1 MTLEEL
7 EPLAEK
13 AEIGIRNPSK
23 GSNSKG
29 SKGTG
34 DQNKSDALSS
44 LMTAALQKHVAKK
57 KQKKKLKSPKC
68 KDIQEEEDGQISE
81 SEIAAT
87 ESLERNDKERVTERN
102 DKERVTERNDEESVT
117 EAVKAGAALGIT
129 LHGCDRLG
137 ASPVIFPHPV
147 VQVHICNADSGKWLQ
162 KSSKDRKVT
171 SYYESSEVDYILPIM
186 TQPFDMKKNRSICC
200 QWEEQLIFNEPLSH
214 FLSDKPQ
221 VLIFFQLMDFSSVS
235 ASSEITETQSCNLLS
250 RGWVTLAWAF
260 LKIKG
265 SNNHINIGERLRL
278 QLWKPRK
285 STGVTLMELYSW
297 WKSGSRT
304 KYPSSLLVS
313 LQEIIIPQNPHPSL
327 RSMLVTQQ
335 EYGRESSPENIHS
348 DHLEGESYNS
358 PEIIPKG
365 SIQWSRKPSQSFQI
379 PNLVKHCLP
388 HADDGCMVV
397 KFSHSGL
404 RLACGAQRRILIY
417 NVLSGK
423 LEHVFEGHL
432 GLIYDLCWNDEDQ
445 LLLSAS
451 GDSTVRV
458 WDVEPEE
465 ICGNSQI
472 LTHPSHVYVAKFFP
486 FQPQLL
492 VTGCYDHMIRV
503 WYCGSSGRYLII
515 QEITNHLS
523 FVNALCFKPEGD
535 VLYSGDKQGVIF
547 VWNVKINKKVLSRRK
562 TSVLSLQQ
570 EVKIVDIVGK
580 VINSISYHP
589 AGYRLVVHT
598 RDGQIRLI
606 NHKHWTV
613 THRLSGFLNV
623 REQIRG
629 CVSPC
634 GTWIV
639 SGSEDHGVY
648 VWHSD
653 SGELTAAFLNMP
665 IKRTISCVDFHPL
678 DHMLAVSSYHC
689 KTPVLVLVYNQV
701 KSQQS
706 DILFNSVQANK
717 LSGLSSLF
725 TDSQN
730 LSHIDS
736 ESSDSASNNETEEGV
751 PNISSTGQSHNL
763 ISPNP
768 SSSKLNDRNKM
779 AMKVFAD
786 GKQMWEDVGSK
797 ILQNLDSVL
806 KIASEDPLSVN
817 NMTISHE
824 REDLRPLGRLV
835 SVLHDFE
842 AREPDELSVKQ
853 GDYVMFVKKES
864 HDWWQVRTADMKQTG
879 LVPSNYLKI
888 LPLQDEQENSDSEK
902 VVAVHSTSG
911 EVNFFVD
918 KDDKPSKAR
927 LRRYRARTDSYN
939 RTLPN

>member
-1 MTLEEL
+1 MIGTSSHLKMTLEEL

-13 AEIGIRNPSK
+13 TEIGIRNPGK
-23 GSNSKG
+23 V
-29 SKGTG
+29 SKGTE
-34 DQNKSDALSS
+34 DENKSDALNS
-44 LMTAALQKHVAKK
+44 LMTAALQKHVSK
-57 KQKKKLKSPKC
+57 KQRKKIKSPKC
-68 KDIQEEEDGQISE
+68 KDIQEEEEGHMTKSELTVSE
-81 SEIAAT
+81 SVEGS
-87 ESLERNDKERVTERN
+87 EKERVTE
-102 DKERVTERNDEESVT
+102 T
-117 EAVKAGAALGIT
+117 VKTGAALGIT

-137 ASPVIFPHPV
+137 ASPVVFPHPV

-171 SYYESSEVDYILPIM
+171 SYYESSNVDYIMPIM
-186 TQPFDMKKNRSICC
+186 TQPYDMKKNRSICC

-214 FLSDKPQ
+214 FLSEKPP

-235 ASSEITETQSCNLLS
+235 ASSEITENQPCNLLS

-285 STGVTLMELYSW
+285 STGVALMELYSW

-313 LQEIIIPQNPHPSL
+313 LNEIIIPQNPHPSL

-335 EYGRESSPENIHS
+335 EYGRESLPENTIS
-348 DHLEGESYNS
+348 DNVGGESHDS
-358 PEIIPKG
+358 PSKIIPK
-365 SIQWSRKPSQSFQI
+365 SSALWNRKPNQSCQI
-379 PNLVKHCLP
+379 PNSVEHCLL
-388 HADDGCMVV
+388 HVDEGCMVV

-404 RLACGAQRRILIY
+404 RLACGTQRQILIY
-417 NVLSGK
+417 SVPSGK

-458 WDVEPEE
+458 WDVEPQEM
-465 ICGNSQI
+465 CGNSQI
-472 LTHPSHVYVAKFFP
+472 LTHPSHVYVARFFP
-486 FQPQLL
+486 SQPQLL
-492 VTGCYDHMIRV
+492 VTGGYDHMIRV
-503 WYCGSSGRYLII
+503 WYCGSSGKYLTI
-515 QEITNHLS
+515 QELTNHLS

-535 VLYSGDKQGVIF
+535 ILYSGDKQGIIL
-547 VWNVKINKKVLSRRK
+547 VWNVKINKKTLNRRK
-562 TSVLSLQQ
+562 AGVLSLQQ
-570 EVKIVDIVGK
+570 EVKIVDIMGK

-589 AGYRLVVHT
+589 GGYRLLVHT
-598 RDGQIRLI
+598 RDGQLRLI
-606 NHKHWTV
+606 NHNHWTV

-634 GTWIV
+634 GTWVV

-653 SGELTAAFLNMP
+653 SGELTAAFLNLP
-665 IKRTISCVDFHPL
+665 IKRTISCVDFHPH

-689 KTPVLVLVYNQV
+689 KTPVLILVYNPI
-701 KSQQS
+701 KSQQNET
-706 DILFNSVQANK
+706 LFNSVQANK

-736 ESSDSASNNETEEGV
+736 ESSDSETNKPAEVKPNLSSLGPFQNRASPDKNVSKSNDQNKV
-751 PNISSTGQSHNL
+751 SMKNL
-763 ISPNP
+763 
-768 SSSKLNDRNKM
+768 M
-779 AMKVFAD
+779 D

-797 ILQNLDSVL
+797 ILEDLDSIL
-806 KIASEDPLSVN
+806 KMASEDPLSVN
-817 NMTISHE
+817 NRTVSHE
-824 REDLRPLGRLV
+824 KEDLRPVGRLA

-853 GDYVMFVKKES
+853 GDYVMFVKSES
-864 HDWWQVRTADMKQTG
+864 HDWWQVKTADMKSTG
-879 LVPSNYLKI
+879 LVPSSFLKL
-888 LPLQDEQENSDSEK
+888 LPLQDEQEIYDSEK
-902 VVAVHSTSG
+902 VVAVHSNSG

-918 KDDKPSKAR
+918 TEDKPSKAR
-927 LRRYRARTDSYN
+927 LRRYRTKLDSCN
-939 RTLPN
+939 KNLPL